1 MLFLTV
7 NVRLLQFW
15 NTLVVVLLV
24 QQKPEY
30 QWNAER
36 NEINQK
42 MKDIYIYIYL
52 MLRCEKR
59 EKFKI

>member
-7 NVRLLQFW
+7 NVPLLQFW
-15 NTLVVVLLV
+15 NTLVVELLV
-24 QQKPEY
+24 QQKHEY

-42 MKDIYIYIYL
+42 MKDIYIYIYNVAL
-52 MLRCEKR
+52 
-59 EKFKI
+59 